1 MLTNKG
7 CAELFSDLQKI
18 PQKVREFYMD
28 IGYNEFKQD
37 GARPLI
43 EYLRAMPPQIQKFKI
58 DLSGNMLDEG
68 TIEQEYYGLEKK
80 LPHGLLKLKI
90 RLNFVILDL
99 DPELSKKNYSL
110 SAKR

>member
-1 MLTNKG
+1 
-7 CAELFSDLQKI
+7 
-18 PQKVREFYMD
+18 
-28 IGYNEFKQD
+28 
-37 GARPLI
+37 
-43 EYLRAMPPQIQKFKI
+43 
-58 DLSGNMLDEG
+58 MLDEG